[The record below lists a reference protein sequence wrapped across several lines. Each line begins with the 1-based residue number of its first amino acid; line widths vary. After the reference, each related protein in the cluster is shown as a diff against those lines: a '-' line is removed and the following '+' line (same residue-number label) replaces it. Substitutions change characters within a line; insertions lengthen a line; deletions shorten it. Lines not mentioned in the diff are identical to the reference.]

1 MRARLAVDLYTA
13 SSMRPAPALELVGLT
28 ARTRTVSLAVVL
40 SCLAGAEC
48 SGGGHSST
56 ASSGTPSSQEA
67 SGTDAASGADASALA
82 DAAAATSGDATSQ
95 GMGGEPDSATSEAA
109 SGVDAGPSSLV
120 DAGPSSLGDASPRD
134 SAAPTGDGAPS
145 GRDFSTDR
153 TQFFGSSRCAQAG
166 VQLCEDFE
174 TGVLNK
180 TIWSV
185 EGTAPVVDG
194 LEHARGNSALH
205 ITQPGN
211 GLSYIKETK
220 TFPEMNDT
228 YWGRIFVFF
237 KSLPDT
243 PLTYA
248 HWTFI
253 AASGTGVSGE
263 IRVSGQL
270 QNGGNFF
277 GVGTD
282 NRVDDAGTG
291 DWTNSDRDPP
301 NAPVAVPLNQ
311 WLCIEWLHKG
321 DTNETRFYW
330 DGVEHPSLST
340 SATMHGGNAN
350 PFLLPQFTNVWI
362 GWQEYQTTTESFELW
377 IDEIAIDSARIGCVL

>member
-1 MRARLAVDLYTA
+1 
-13 SSMRPAPALELVGLT
+13 MRPAFALEVVGLT
-28 ARTRTVSLAVVL
+28 GRPRTVSLAIVL
-40 SCLAGAEC
+40 SCLAAAQCTGGA
-48 SGGGHSST
+48 SST
-56 ASSGTPSSQEA
+56 ASSGGSSSGQTSGADTSA
-67 SGTDAASGADASALA
+67 SGGSGGDASVLSDGAASGDAASQEMA
-82 DAAAATSGDATSQ
+82 
-95 GMGGEPDSATSEAA
+95 GGPDSATRETA
-109 SGVDAGPSSLV
+109 SGVDAGPSSLL
-120 DAGPSSLGDASPRD
+120 DASAGDSAGPG
-134 SAAPTGDGAPS
+134 GDGSPS

-166 VQLCEDFE
+166 VQLCDDFE
-174 TGVLNK
+174 SGILDK
-180 TIWSV
+180 TTWSV
-185 EGTAPVVDG
+185 EGTAPVIDG
-194 LEHARGNSALH
+194 LEHARGNRALH

-220 TFPEMNDT
+220 TFPAMNDT

-237 KSLPDT
+237 KSLPAA

-291 DWTNSDRDPP
+291 DWTSSDDDPP
-301 NAPVAVPLNQ
+301 KAPVAVPLNQ
-311 WLCIEWLHKG
+311 WICIEWLHKG

>member
-1 MRARLAVDLYTA
+1 MRFDAAQKR
-13 SSMRPAPALELVGLT
+13 VGLD
-28 ARTRTVSLAVVL
+28 ARTREAYLAIAL
-40 SCLAGAEC
+40 TCLASAHC
-48 SGGGHSST
+48 SGGEHSSP
-56 ASSGTPSSQEA
+56 ASSGTPSPEHQ
-67 SGTDAASGADASALA
+67 SGTDAQAAGGDAAALGDGTAAADVGPQGLGSGADG
-82 DAAAATSGDATSQ
+82 AANA
-95 GMGGEPDSATSEAA
+95 P
-109 SGVDAGPSSLV
+109 VDASDDGARPLAEARPPGSAS
-120 DAGPSSLGDASPRD
+120 DASD
-134 SAAPTGDGAPS
+134 AYTN
-145 GRDFSTDR
+145 GRDFSADR
-153 TQFFGSSRCAQAG
+153 AQFFGSSRCAQAG

-174 TGVLNK
+174 SGVLDK
-180 TIWSV
+180 MTWTV
-185 EGTAPVVDG
+185 EGTPPVIDG
-194 LEHARGNSALH
+194 LQHARGTRALH

-211 GLSYIKETK
+211 GLSYIKEAK

-237 KSLPDT
+237 KSLPAA

-253 AASGTGVSGE
+253 AASGTGVTGE

-291 DWTNSDRDPP
+291 DWTSSDRDPP
-301 NAPVAVPLNQ
+301 NAPMPVPLNQ

-340 SATMHGGNAN
+340 SAAMHGGNVN

>member
-1 MRARLAVDLYTA
+1 MGND
-13 SSMRPAPALELVGLT
+13 
-28 ARTRTVSLAVVL
+28 
-40 SCLAGAEC
+40 AGAKLD
-48 SGGGHSST
+48 G
-56 ASSGTPSSQEA
+56 AA
-67 SGTDAASGADASALA
+67 SGDAGDSSVRETGVDSAATNLIDATLDAGPGASDAMGAPDSIDAASDDA
-82 DAAAATSGDATSQ
+82 
-95 GMGGEPDSATSEAA
+95 PI
-109 SGVDAGPSSLV
+109 
-120 DAGPSSLGDASPRD
+120 
-134 SAAPTGDGAPS
+134 

-153 TQFFGSSRCAQAG
+153 TKFFGSSRCTQAG

-174 TGVLNK
+174 SGAINK
-180 TIWSV
+180 ALWSV
-185 EGTAPVVDG
+185 QGTAPVVDG
-194 LEHARGNSALH
+194 LQHARGNSALH

-220 TFPEMNDT
+220 TFPAMNDT

-237 KSLPDT
+237 KTLPAA

-248 HWTFI
+248 HWTFV

-263 IRVSGQL
+263 IRLSGQF
-270 QNGGNFF
+270 QNTANFF

-301 NAPVAVPLNQ
+301 KAPVAVPLNQ

-321 DTNETRFYW
+321 DTNETRFFW
-330 DGVEHPSLST
+330 DGVEHPSLYT

-350 PFLLPQFTNVWI
+350 PFLLPKFTNVWI
-362 GWQEYQTTTESFELW
+362 GWQEYQTTTEPFELW
-377 IDEIAIDSARIGCVL
+377 IDEIAIDSQRIGCVL

>member
-1 MRARLAVDLYTA
+1 MGSDAGAKLDAAASGAAGDSSARETGVDSAATNPIDATLDGGPDASDAMRAPD
-13 SSMRPAPALELVGLT
+13 S
-28 ARTRTVSLAVVL
+28 
-40 SCLAGAEC
+40 
-48 SGGGHSST
+48 
-56 ASSGTPSSQEA
+56 
-67 SGTDAASGADASALA
+67 TDAASD
-82 DAAAATSGDATSQ
+82 
-95 GMGGEPDSATSEAA
+95 DS
-109 SGVDAGPSSLV
+109 PI
-120 DAGPSSLGDASPRD
+120 
-134 SAAPTGDGAPS
+134 

-153 TQFFGSSRCAQAG
+153 TKFFGSSRCTQAG

-174 TGVLNK
+174 SGAINK
-180 TIWSV
+180 ALWSV
-185 EGTAPVVDG
+185 QGTAPVVDG
-194 LEHARGNSALH
+194 LQHARGNSALH

-220 TFPEMNDT
+220 TFPAMNDT

-237 KSLPDT
+237 KTLPAA

-248 HWTFI
+248 HWTFV

-263 IRVSGQL
+263 IRLSGQF
-270 QNGGNFF
+270 QNTANFF

-301 NAPVAVPLNQ
+301 KAPVAVPLNQ

-321 DTNETRFYW
+321 DTNETRFFW
-330 DGVEHPSLST
+330 DGVEHPSLYT

-350 PFLLPQFTNVWI
+350 PFLLPKFTNVWI
-362 GWQEYQTTTESFELW
+362 GWQEYQTTAEPFELW
-377 IDEIAIDSARIGCVL
+377 IDEIAIDSERIGCVL

>member
-1 MRARLAVDLYTA
+1 MRSAATRE
-13 SSMRPAPALELVGLT
+13 RVGLE
-28 ARTRTVSLAVVL
+28 AGTREAYLAIAL
-40 SCLAGAEC
+40 ACLASAQC
-48 SGGGHSST
+48 GGSGHSSA
-56 ASSGTPSSQEA
+56 ASSGTPSSQQQ
-67 SGTDAASGADASALA
+67 SGTDAGAAGGDSAALEDGTTPGDACPQGMGSGADSAA
-82 DAAAATSGDATSQ
+82 NV
-95 GMGGEPDSATSEAA
+95 P
-109 SGVDAGPSSLV
+109 VDASDGG
-120 DAGPSSLGDASPRD
+120 AGVPADASPRD
-134 SAAPTGDGAPS
+134 SASDAGDGSAN

-153 TQFFGSSRCAQAG
+153 AQFFGSSRCAQAG

-174 TGVLNK
+174 SGSLNK
-180 TIWSV
+180 TIWTV
-185 EGTAPVVDG
+185 EGTPPVIDG
-194 LEHARGNSALH
+194 MQHARGNSALH

-237 KSLPDT
+237 RSLPAT

-301 NAPVAVPLNQ
+301 NEPVAVPLNQ

-340 SATMHGGNAN
+340 SAAIHGGNTN
-350 PFLLPQFTNVWI
+350 PFLLPQFTSVWI